1 MILYYILLIVTAFF
15 AYTLGSMNTRVI
27 ASNFIFGR
35 SLMRLGEGGIWFS
48 NFNRIYGVKGF
59 IKIGL
64 VELARNLLPIIIGSL
79 LLSIKG
85 HAVAGRAFAGFC
97 LVLGSLFP
105 VFYGFKGSHALIAM
119 VISAISVDT
128 SVGIAVAAV
137 AGAVAWF
144 TKYMSLGTVVGA
156 LAYILAGL
164 LVLDDNLIILLS
176 VFTAGLVLIKH
187 VPAISRLIKGN
198 EIKFSFEEDIS
209 YKFDE
214 KM

>member
-1 MILYYILLIVTAFF
+1 MILYYILLLVTAFF
-15 AYTLGSMNTRVI
+15 AYVLGSMNTRVI

-48 NFNRIYGVKGF
+48 NFKRVYGIKGF

-97 LVLGSLFP
+97 LVLGSLYP
-105 VFYGFKGSHALIAM
+105 VFYGFRGSHALVAM
-119 VISAISVDT
+119 IMTAISVDT
-128 SVGIAVAAV
+128 SVGIAVGAV
-137 AGAVAWF
+137 AAAVAWF
-144 TKYMSLGTVVGA
+144 TRYMSLGTIVGA
-156 LAYILAGL
+156 LAFILAAL
-164 LVLDDNLIILLS
+164 LVLDDNLVILLC
-176 VFTAGLVLIKH
+176 VFSAGLVLFRHI
-187 VPAISRLIKGN
+187 PAIARLVKGT
-198 EIKFSFEEDIS
+198 ESKFSFAEDIS